1 MQVPLF
7 QRRYVWNETEQWSPL
22 LDDLIL
28 VSEQILSDREPNPH
42 FLGAIVLQQ
51 QMHEIDGLPTRIVI
65 DGQQRLTTLQI
76 LIHALLEC
84 TKEMELEDVSLRL
97 QDLVYNPKHYA
108 KNQSDQIKL
117 TPTNQDRSAFQKV
130 LNGESAETDLDKITN
145 NICITILFFKLKICK
160 FCSINLAI
168 IHDDIVANKITIT
181 TKNNSYEKTKT
192 EFNII
197 YIKCI

>member
-1 MQVPLF
+1 VLTQVKTTHEIFHQPQRMQVPLF

-76 LIHALLEC
+76 LIHALLDC
-84 TKEMELEDVSLRL
+84 TKEM
-97 QDLVYNPKHYA
+97 
-108 KNQSDQIKL
+108 
-117 TPTNQDRSAFQKV
+117 
-130 LNGESAETDLDKITN
+130 
-145 NICITILFFKLKICK
+145 
-160 FCSINLAI
+160 
-168 IHDDIVANKITIT
+168 
-181 TKNNSYEKTKT
+181 
-192 EFNII
+192 
-197 YIKCI
+197 